1 MTQHNRK
8 RAQVGSADAESI
20 KLRLSPVAFAVMAV
34 MASGTAMAQEQT
46 VTVTG
51 IRASIENSI
60 NVKKNESNIVEAISA
75 EDIGK
80 LPDASVAESV
90 SRLPGVTSQ
99 RNKITG
105 KSSSVSVRGMSP
117 DFNGGLLNG
126 REQASTGDSRG
137 VEFDQFPAE
146 LLNSVVIYKTPDAG
160 LLGQGLSSTID
171 LRTVRPLDYGK
182 RAIAANY
189 RKQTTGIDSGAGE
202 GDGTRKSFSYVDQFM
217 DRKLG
222 VALGFVKF
230 KDTGAEQQRFNS
242 WGGWTPE
249 VDYQGAK
256 VKAPG
261 GFGFDTEKTASDRDG
276 AMAVVQFKPSKDFE
290 STLDYFASEG
300 KFVVSKKGLEGPV
313 AGLSAGEYD
322 TGGSLVNATISGG
335 VATSGTFTNFRG
347 VVRNHGE
354 AYNDSLKS
362 VGWENK
368 FKMGEWTGTVDLS
381 RSNVKRTGERF
392 ETTAGLPA
400 TVNNPNDT
408 VSFSGFNGSNFD
420 QVKYTLGL
428 DYSDPA
434 LMKLTNVQ
442 GWGGGAQDG
451 YIAVNTV
458 EDSIKGFRASARRDV
473 EYGAIS
479 GVEIGFNIS
488 DREKSRVVDEG
499 AVLLLGKS
507 GKGAFSDVPNP
518 GKTQAGGSGLNV
530 ITWDPSGSLGTVY
543 QSAGWTQADILAK
556 NWVVN
561 EKVSTTYFKGDIDGK
576 LLGRNWR
583 GNFGVQMAQTDQS
596 SQGFTTNSAGCAGT
610 QCNKL
615 AAEGGKSF
623 TDFLPSLNL
632 STDLGNNQVIRV
644 GVGKVLARPSMA
656 DMKPSFGFGYS
667 NENQRYEGSGGN
679 PELEPFRAN
688 AFDLSYEKYFAG
700 NKGYIAVA
708 GFYKDLESFIVKTGT
723 PYNFSSWLTPNT
735 TQAGAPVTGILTKP
749 VNGSGGS
756 ISGFELSVSVPF
768 SMATKALDGF
778 GLVVNHSDTSS
789 SLNMPASGFSVNDV
803 GTSTIPLPGL
813 SKKVTNAKIYFE
825 KWGFQAAYARRSRSD
840 FLGEI
845 TDFQDNRQLT
855 YIKGEAITDLQ
866 LGYGVE
872 SGRLKGLSVIY
883 QISNLGN
890 AEFKRYKE
898 TPANIIETIKYGK
911 TQLIGVNYKF

>member
-1 MTQHNRK
+1 MTQNIRK
-8 RAQVGSADAESI
+8 RAQARAASAETI

-34 MASGTAMAQEQT
+34 MASGGAVAQEQT

-60 NVKKNESNIVEAISA
+60 NVKKNETNIVEAISA

-171 LRTVRPLDYGK
+171 LRTIRPLDYGK

-217 DRKLG
+217 DRTLG

-249 VDYQGAK
+249 VDYNGAK
-256 VKAPG
+256 VKVPG
-261 GFGFDTEKTASDRDG
+261 GFGFDTEKTSSDRDG

-300 KFVVSKKGLEGPV
+300 KFVVSKKGLEGPTG
-313 AGLSAGEYD
+313 GLSAGAYD
-322 TGGSLVNATISGG
+322 TGGSLINATIAGG

-368 FKMGEWTGTVDLS
+368 FKMGEWTGTLDLS

-400 TVNNPNDT
+400 TVNNAKDT

-451 YIAVNTV
+451 YIAVNTI
-458 EDSIKGFRASARRDV
+458 EDSIKGFRVSARRDV
-473 EYGAIS
+473 EYGPVS

-488 DREKSRVVDEG
+488 DREKSRTVDEG
-499 AVLLLGKS
+499 AVLLLGKT
-507 GKGAFSDVPNP
+507 GKGAFAEVPNP
-518 GKTQAGGSGLNV
+518 GKTLAGGSGLSV

-556 NWVVN
+556 NWVVS
-561 EKVSTTYFKGDIDGK
+561 EKVNTTYFKGDIDGK
-576 LLGRNWR
+576 MLGRSWK
-583 GNFGVQMAQTDQS
+583 GNFGVQMAQTDQN
-596 SQGFTTNSAGCAGT
+596 SQGFSTNSAGCSGT
-610 QCNKL
+610 QCTKL

-623 TDFLPSLNL
+623 TDFLPSVNL
-632 STDLGNNQVIRV
+632 STDLGSNQIFRV

-667 NENQRYEGSGGN
+667 NENRRYEGSGGN

-708 GFYKDLESFIVKTGT
+708 GFYKDMETFIVKTGT
-723 PYNFSSWLTPNT
+723 PYNFASLLTPNT
-735 TQAGAPVTGILTKP
+735 TQIGAPTTGILTKP
-749 VNGSGGS
+749 INGSGGN
-756 ISGFELSVSVPF
+756 IRGFEFSVSVPF
-768 SMATKALDGF
+768 SMALQALDGF
-778 GLVVNHSDTSS
+778 GVVVNHSNTSS
-789 SLNMPASGFSVNDV
+789 SINLPTSGFSVNDV

-813 SKKVTNAKIYFE
+813 SRKVTNAKVYFE
-825 KWGFQAAYARRSRSD
+825 KFGFQVAYARRSRSD

-872 SGRLKGLSVIY
+872 AGRLKGLSVIY